1 MYGVYAD
8 PVGHT
13 SRREGQGERA
23 KLDVAQ
29 PQPRLARAA
38 VQMAAVVIRVG

>member
-1 MYGVYAD
+1 MYRVYAD

-13 SRREGQGERA
+13 SRREGQGEHT

-29 PQPRLARAA
+29 PQPRLARAG
-38 VQMAAVVIRVG
+38 VRMAAMVVRVG

>member
-13 SRREGQGERA
+13 SRREGQGEHA

-29 PQPRLARAA
+29 PQPRLARAG
-38 VQMAAVVIRVG
+38 VRMAAMVVRVG